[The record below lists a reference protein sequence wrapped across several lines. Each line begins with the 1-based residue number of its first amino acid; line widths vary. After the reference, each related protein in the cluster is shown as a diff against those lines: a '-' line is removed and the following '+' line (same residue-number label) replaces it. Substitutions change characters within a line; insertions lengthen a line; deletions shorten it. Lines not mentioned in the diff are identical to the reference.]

1 MRHFLDKLTLARSDG
16 TFYDAPTTDIKIM
29 GDAYP
34 FYTEGDGVE
43 CYVLVAEPREDWLP
57 DYAAARIVYWIDKHY
72 SYPLRIEQ
80 YDSEGQIISVLF
92 SVTKDL
98 TKANPA
104 TGLRAHGFSDTPL
117 FCLQEADIEGA
128 EPRIVR
134 VLLTRS

>member
-1 MRHFLDKLTLARSDG
+1 MIRAVRGAVGIERNEAEAIRAGASG
-16 TFYDAPTTDIKIM
+16 
-29 GDAYP
+29 
-34 FYTEGDGVE
+34 
-43 CYVLVAEPREDWLP
+43 LVRE
-57 DYAAARIVYWIDKHY
+57 I
-72 SYPLRIEQ
+72 LRRNTIE
-80 YDSEGQIISVLF
+80 EGQIISVLF

-134 VLLTRS
+134 VLLTYTSVNDQMPVPVYLGRAAELRPDLNGPAVGER